1 MAYTPVSTMFNTPY
15 GSATV
20 LSPLTPLSVS
30 PVSPVSTIRTFSP
43 VTTTIR
49 SISPLSPLSTISQ
62 SVVVST
68 NPLTIVS
75 PLVPRVLITKPS
87 YVVDIDTGMDDNY
100 IVQKDVTKYLMYKA
114 LDKWLFKEF
123 PSVLKY
129 LIVDKD
135 NVRVVKNES
144 EKDKNEISKD
154 SKSVN
159 EKKADWIEENILTEF
174 SMRDVLIRIMR
185 ELGLKWYE
193 LPHREDI
200 VCSVVEKYIKKKLK
214 SKMESS

>member
-30 PVSPVSTIRTFSP
+30 PISPATTIRTISP

-49 SISPLSPLSTISQ
+49 SISPLSPLSTVSQ

-68 NPLTIVS
+68 NPLTVVS
-75 PLVPRVLITKPS
+75 PIAPRVLITKPS
-87 YVVDIDTGMDDNY
+87 YVVDIDTGMDNNY
-100 IVQKDVTKYLMYKA
+100 IVQKDVTKFLMYKA
-114 LDKWLFKEF
+114 LDKWLFKQF

-129 LIVDKD
+129 LVVDKD
-135 NVRVVKNES
+135 SVRVVKNES

-154 SKSVN
+154 SKSVH
-159 EKKADWIEENILTEF
+159 EKKADWIEENILTE
-174 SMRDVLIRIMR
+174 SAMRDVLIRIMR

-200 VCSVVEKYIKKKLK
+200 VCNVVEKYIKKKLK